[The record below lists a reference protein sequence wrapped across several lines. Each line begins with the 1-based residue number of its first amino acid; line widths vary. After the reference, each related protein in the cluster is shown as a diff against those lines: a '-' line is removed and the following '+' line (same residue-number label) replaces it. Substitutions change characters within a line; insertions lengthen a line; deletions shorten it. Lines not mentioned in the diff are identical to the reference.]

1 MHVCVA
7 PLSDFFTDHGT
18 DFGAV
23 SQRER
28 FVDAEQAVTNAWSL
42 FCTLRNSLPDDETLA
57 SALHAHARALKQRSK
72 AVKKKAKSSN
82 RHHSRST
89 TTVGD

>member
-1 MHVCVA
+1 MSASLHR
-7 PLSDFFTDHGT
+7 PIFFPDHDT
-18 DFGAV
+18 NFGAV

-72 AVKKKAKSSN
+72 AAKKKAKSGD

-89 TTVGD
+89 TTVDE